1 MKFKLWLELDI
12 IRTRTVNQITRG
24 YPNFTELLTIR
35 HNNDSPHNDSPQ
47 LNNDSP
53 QFNNDSPQLNNDSPQ
68 FFLLWLYF
76 DNIDINN

>member
-1 MKFKLWLELDI
+1 MVTQENEYPIVMEMRTLFKMEGCLK
-12 IRTRTVNQITRG
+12 
-24 YPNFTELLTIR
+24 ELLTIR
-35 HNNDSPHNDSPQ
+35 HNNDSQHNDSPQ

>member
-1 MKFKLWLELDI
+1 
-12 IRTRTVNQITRG
+12 VNQITRG

-68 FFLLWLYF
+68 FFLL
-76 DNIDINN
+76 